1 MGEKKNS
8 SPQENFGP
16 RNIFLFNYL
25 FVCFSPPTPTFPPQ
39 SSSLFH
45 YFSLLTSIIFCRQ
58 LSPLVVRMEQHTTQ
72 KRQNSEFDGNTTE
85 IEEAISLFREWMRNK
100 LVFTGRTKNANKCAR
115 ILPLFQRFVDDHAS
129 FFVDKFNYIPDGK
142 AGARGSIF
150 ALFRDDILP
159 TALRMEHVRS
169 DVEGD
174 LSTNQS
180 NTRLMKRVRRNNGQF
195 SARSIEGWE
204 MA

>member
-1 MGEKKNS
+1 
-8 SPQENFGP
+8 
-16 RNIFLFNYL
+16 
-25 FVCFSPPTPTFPPQ
+25 
-39 SSSLFH
+39 
-45 YFSLLTSIIFCRQ
+45 
-58 LSPLVVRMEQHTTQ
+58 MEQHITQ

-85 IEEAISLFREWMRNK
+85 IEEVISLFREWMRGK
-100 LVFTGRTKNANKCAR
+100 LVFTGRTKNANKLAR

-129 FFVDKFNYIPDGK
+129 FFVDNFNYIPHGK
-142 AGARGSIF
+142 AGQRGSIF

-180 NTRLMKRVRRNNGQF
+180 NTRLMKRVRRNNRVVD
-195 SARSIEGWE
+195 RSPSPGLQ
-204 MA
+204 